1 MKYRYEILEKSVVY
15 DGFFRLERYRLQ
27 HELFAGGWSRELLRE
42 CLERG
47 RAVAV
52 LPYDPERDRV
62 VLIEQFRTGAIDDPD
77 GPWLLE
83 IVAGIVEEGESK
95 QDVAR
100 RETVEEA
107 GCKLLDMVPISQC
120 FVSPGGTTETVA
132 IFCGRVD
139 TARAGGIHGVD
150 EEHEDIR
157 VHVFP
162 RSEAITLVRNDRIR
176 SAPAVI
182 ALQWLELNL
191 ESVRERWAK
200 S

>member
-1 MKYRYEILEKSVVY
+1 M
-15 DGFFRLERYRLQ
+15 
-27 HELFAGGWSRELLRE
+27 
-42 CLERG
+42 
-47 RAVAV
+47 
-52 LPYDPERDRV
+52 
-62 VLIEQFRTGAIDDPD
+62 
-77 GPWLLE
+77 
-83 IVAGIVEEGESK
+83 
-95 QDVAR
+95 
-100 RETVEEA
+100 
-107 GCKLLDMVPISQC
+107 
-120 FVSPGGTTETVA
+120 
-132 IFCGRVD
+132 
-139 TARAGGIHGVD
+139 D